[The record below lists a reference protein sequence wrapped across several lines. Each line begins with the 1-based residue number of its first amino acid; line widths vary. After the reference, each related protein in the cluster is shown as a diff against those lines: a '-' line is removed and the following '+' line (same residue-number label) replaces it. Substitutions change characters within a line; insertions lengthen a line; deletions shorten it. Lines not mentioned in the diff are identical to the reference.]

1 MKSSKGGFSRS
12 GGSKSGGFKM
22 GGFRSGGSRPSSKPS
37 FFKAP
42 QSPKPQTKFE
52 PKSPM
57 KFGPKPPDDHPD
69 MMKDQPGGYV
79 QGAMPYRQR
88 FWQRRYGPG
97 RGCGCGTIIGA
108 LVLTVVCVGV
118 VVVVLFA
125 TGIVP
130 SVLRILGLS

>member
-12 GGSKSGGFKM
+12 GGSKSGGFRM
-22 GGFRSGGSRPSSKPS
+22 GGFKSGGSRPSPKPS

-42 QSPKPQTKFE
+42 QSPKPQMKFE

-57 KFGPKPPDDHPD
+57 KFGQKPPDDHPN

-108 LVLTVVCVGV
+108 LVLAVLCIGV
-118 VVVVLFA
+118 IVVVLYGA
-125 TGIVP
+125 QIVR
-130 SVLRILGLS
+130 LLGGLT